1 MSFDAPPPPPPPSP
15 FEGQPSSNDFTMA
28 ALAHG
33 LGVLFGFLP
42 ALIIMLTA
50 GKQSSYVR
58 QNAVEALN
66 FQILVIIASVVSGL
80 LTVVLIG
87 LLLLPVV
94 IIAAI
99 VFPIIG
105 AVKSSSGESYRYPLS
120 LRLVK

>member
-1 MSFDAPPPPPPPSP
+1 
-15 FEGQPSSNDFTMA
+15 
-28 ALAHG
+28 
-33 LGVLFGFLP
+33 
-42 ALIIMLTA
+42 
-50 GKQSSYVR
+50 
-58 QNAVEALN
+58 
-66 FQILVIIASVVSGL
+66 VIIASLVSAV

-105 AVKSSSGESYRYPLS
+105 AVKSSSGESYRYPVS